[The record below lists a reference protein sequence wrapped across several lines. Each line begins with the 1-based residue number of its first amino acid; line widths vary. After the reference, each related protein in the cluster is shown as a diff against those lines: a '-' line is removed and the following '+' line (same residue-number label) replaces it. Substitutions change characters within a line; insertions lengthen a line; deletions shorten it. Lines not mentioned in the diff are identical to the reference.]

1 MKRLAAAPLFVAFS
15 LLAALAADKPLPR
28 ATAPAAGDVS
38 LQGYGDTNKTCQE
51 WTDGCRTC
59 VRQEGGEPVC
69 SNIGPACQPAAISCS
84 PQSAPAQPT
93 K

>member
-1 MKRLAAAPLFVAFS
+1 MKRLAVAPLFVAFS

-28 ATAPAAGDVS
+28 AATPDRDLS
-38 LQGYGDTNKTCQE
+38 LQGYGDSYKTCQE

-59 VRQEGGEPVC
+59 ARQEGGEPGC
-69 SNIGPACQPAAISCS
+69 SNIGPTCQPAAISCVRRS
-84 PQSAPAQPT
+84 EPA

>member
-1 MKRLAAAPLFVAFS
+1 MKRLAVAPLFVAFS

-28 ATAPAAGDVS
+28 AANPGGDAS
-38 LQGYGDTNKTCQE
+38 LQGYGDSNKTCQE

-59 VRQEGGEPVC
+59 ARQDGGEPGC
-69 SNIGPACQPAAISCS
+69 SNIGPTCQPVRVSCTR
-84 PQSAPAQPT
+84 QTAPA

>member
-1 MKRLAAAPLFVAFS
+1 MQRLAVAPLFVAFS
-15 LLAALAADKPLPR
+15 LLAALAADKPVPR
-28 ATAPAAGDVS
+28 ATAPAGDVT

-59 VRQEGGEPVC
+59 VRQEGGEPGC
-69 SNIGPACQPAAISCS
+69 SNIGPACQPAKINCAR
-84 PQSAPAQPT
+84 QSTPA